1 MFIRILFLILIVMTS
16 VFAQPPRTQWFA
28 GRVLM
33 SGGANASPDSAVELV
48 CNGAVQQKAFTDP
61 QGHFNMIVDD
71 SRSAIPGASWRGDQS
86 QDLPLEF
93 THQNCEIHISSSF
106 CRPAVIRLEPSDN
119 DQYLR
124 VGTVILECPG
134 IASAPTVSMSDLRTP
149 DKARR
154 LREKAERARR
164 IGKLAEARR
173 LISEA
178 LIKYP
183 GFAAGWLELGRI
195 DLDFGNRDLARSAFQ
210 RAAALQHSGSGS
222 LPKTQ
227 NVQK

>member
-1 MFIRILFLILIVMTS
+1 
-16 VFAQPPRTQWFA
+16 
-28 GRVLM
+28 
-33 SGGANASPDSAVELV
+33 
-48 CNGAVQQKAFTDP
+48 
-61 QGHFNMIVDD
+61 
-71 SRSAIPGASWRGDQS
+71 
-86 QDLPLEF
+86 
-93 THQNCEIHISSSF
+93 
-106 CRPAVIRLEPSDN
+106 
-119 DQYLR
+119 
-124 VGTVILECPG
+124 
-134 IASAPTVSMSDLRTP
+134 MSDLRTP